1 MNFKQITCALL
12 LSSAMFPAVAGTRE
26 KTPAFPGA
34 EGFGRYVT
42 GGRGG
47 AVYHVTSL
55 ADDGSVGTLRWALNQ
70 NGARTI
76 VFDVAGTIHLTS
88 SLSIGKGNV
97 TVAGQTS
104 PGGICLADYPV
115 SIHSNNVI
123 LRYLRFRVGNKNVT
137 LNGADGWD
145 GLGAMDQKD
154 IMVDHCSISWS
165 IDECC
170 SIYGSQNLTVQ
181 WCLIAQ
187 SLVNSGHSKGA
198 HGYGGNWGGS
208 GATYHHNLMAHHV
221 SRVPRLGPRQTTQ
234 TDERLDMRNN
244 VFYNW
249 SGNGCYGGEG
259 MNVNIVNNYYKPGP
273 GTDAK
278 KGAVKYRLAAP
289 GIRTVDYCLNKAAI
303 AKSYNA
309 ATGKSFSADDI
320 SGASDGTNNYVVIGT
335 SRYTIN
341 MADNTISMN
350 GTPVAI
356 SWNGWAKMLH
366 VWGKFYVDGNVN
378 PDYAYMTKN
387 NFKYGVS
394 DQIDKSG
401 NDKTYPG
408 DDAIRLTKPM
418 AFTGVTTQSAEVAY
432 ARVLDYVGASNYRDS
447 FDEMMVNDTKNRKAS
462 HTGSGLDQGF
472 VNTPYDNVSGSA
484 DPYPVLTA
492 TTAAPVDTDG
502 DGIPDEWEKAHGL
515 NPNDATDGKK
525 TNADG
530 YTNLEV
536 YLNSLVEDITTKQNE
551 GGTFEGSIVEE
562 EEPDVAETQYVLSA
576 ATCTAE
582 AKVDVVYNFENG
594 FSISNTGNKS
604 YGTGKNDCIKY
615 SSGATNYTLTI
626 PDGIQINKIE
636 VTGYSNYDAD
646 AFLAK
651 LGDEEFGETYKFPG
665 KVNGDLQE
673 VTHTITLSTPA
684 TKSLLMNI
692 QGTQAVLK
700 FTLYTSKVTGIKNI
714 SADRNLDGKIYTLD
728 GKQAAKDYKGVAI
741 KNGKKIIIK

>member
-12 LSSAMFPAVAGTRE
+12 LSSAMFPALADTRE

-55 ADDGSVGTLRWALNQ
+55 ADDGSAGTLRWALNQ

-88 SLSIGKGNV
+88 SLNIGKGNV

-273 GTDAK
+273 GTNAK
-278 KGAVKYRLAAP
+278 KGAIKYRLAAP
-289 GIRTVDYCLNKAAI
+289 GIRTVDYCLNKDAI
-303 AKSYNA
+303 AKSYND
-309 ATGKSFSADDI
+309 ATGKSFTKDDVYG
-320 SGASDGTNNYVVIGT
+320 SSDGMTNYVIVGS
-335 SRYTIN
+335 SRYPIN
-341 MADNTISMN
+341 MADNTITVN
-350 GTPVAI
+350 GKSVAV

-378 PDYAYMTKN
+378 PDYAYMTKD
-387 NFKYGVS
+387 NFRYGVAE
-394 DQIDKSG
+394 QIDKNG

-408 DDAIRLTKPM
+408 DDAIRLTTPM

-447 FDEMMVNDTKNRKAS
+447 FDEMMVSDTRNGKAS
-462 HTGSGLDQGF
+462 HTGSGLDLGF

-484 DPYPVLTA
+484 DPYPVLKA
-492 TTAAPVDTDG
+492 TAAAPADTDG
-502 DGIPDEWEKAHGL
+502 DGIPDEWEKGHGL
-515 NPNDATDGKK
+515 NPNDAADGKEK
-525 TNADG
+525 NADG

-551 GGTFEGSIVEE
+551 GGTFEGTIDEE
-562 EEPDVAETQYVLSA
+562 EEQVA
-576 ATCTAE
+576 AE
-582 AKVDVVYNFENG
+582 YELNQDTSNDNWTFSNG
-594 FSISNTGNKS
+594 FSITSSKGYAEGKS
-604 YGTGKNDCIKY
+604 CGMAGIKY
-615 SSGATNYTLTI
+615 SRGVDFTINIPSGLAVTKVE
-626 PDGIQINKIE
+626 IQ
-636 VTGYSNYDAD
+636 GYGNDDNNDAY
-646 AFLAK
+646 LQN
-651 LGDEEFGETYKFPG
+651 LGEQEFGTSEYVFPSRAGNENKTYTIELATPTTGTLPFKF
-665 KVNGDLQE
+665 NGAQ
-673 VTHTITLSTPA
+673 VVANFKI
-684 TKSLLMNI
+684 
-692 QGTQAVLK
+692 
-700 FTLYTSKVTGIKNI
+700 YTVSATGIKNI
-714 SADRNLDGKIYTLD
+714 PADKNKDGKVYTLD
-728 GKQAAKDYKGVAI
+728 GKQVAKDYKGVAI